1 VELKPGADDPEI
13 ANFHYWDPE
22 HQHDANP
29 LFDRIRATCPVAW
42 SDRYGGFWLLTQ
54 YEDVFRAY
62 QEPTVFSS
70 YPNSI
75 PAEGLG
81 NERRVIPLET
91 DPPEHT
97 AYREILAPL
106 FTAHRTRPLE
116 AKIRGHAVELVSGIR
131 DRGECEYVS
140 EFAKVLPTRVFLDM
154 MGWPMSD
161 APMFLDWCE
170 KLMRDIPGAD
180 ADETKR
186 QKEETGKALYGYFA
200 AELQKRSAAG
210 PPVPG
215 DKADFIDW
223 LRGAQFAGERPLT
236 PFEILDCIFIVLL
249 AGLDTTQG
257 VLGLSMEYL
266 ADHPDYRQDLLDHPE
281 ILDSAVEELLRWFA
295 PVLPGRR
302 VTKDV
307 EMGGVTL
314 REGDRVMLGMG
325 SACRDED
332 VFSDAAIVDFR
343 RSPNRHIAFGAG
355 AHRCLGSHLA
365 RLELRISLAEWLAR
379 IPEFA
384 IRPGATVRRHLCAV
398 RGVDELP
405 LLF

>member
-1 VELKPGADDPEI
+1 VTLKPGADDPEI

-22 HQHDANP
+22 HQQEANP
-29 LFDRIRATCPVAW
+29 LFDRMRAKCPVAW
-42 SDRYGGFWLLTQ
+42 SERYGGFWLLTK
-54 YEDVFRAY
+54 YEDVFQAY

-116 AKIRGHAVELVSGIR
+116 AKIYEHAVELVTGIR
-131 DRGECEYVS
+131 VRGECDYVA
-140 EFAKVLPTRVFLDM
+140 EFAKVLPTRIFLDM
-154 MGWPMSD
+154 MGWPISE

-170 KLMRDIPGAD
+170 KLMRDVPGDPEA
-180 ADETKR
+180 TRK
-186 QKEETGKALYGYFA
+186 QKEETGGALYGYFA
-200 AELQKRSAAG
+200 AELEKRAAAG
-210 PPVPG
+210 PPTPG

-223 LRGAQFAGERPLT
+223 LRGASYAGERPLT
-236 PFEILDCIFIVLL
+236 PHEILDCIFIVLL

-266 ADHPDYRQDLLDHPE
+266 ATHSDYRQDLLDHPE
-281 ILDSAVEELLRWFA
+281 IIDTAVEELLRWFA

-302 VTKDV
+302 VTRDV
-307 EMGGVTL
+307 ELRGVTL
-314 REGDRVMLGMG
+314 SEGDRVMLGMG
-325 SACRDED
+325 SACRD
-332 VFSDAAIVDFR
+332 SDEFPNADTVDFR
-343 RSPNRHIAFGAG
+343 RAPNRHIAFGAG

-365 RLELRISLAEWLAR
+365 RMELRISLREWLR
-379 IPEFA
+379 QIPEFG
-384 IRPGATVRRHLCAV
+384 IKPGATPRRHLSAV
-398 RGVDELP
+398 RGVDDLP
-405 LLF
+405 LVIR